1 MESIPKQN
9 PTGNPNTGVCP
20 TPEEVVA
27 RLTEFR
33 ARRGYVNPQQG
44 VMAAALPGVAD
55 GYRVM
60 YKALVLDEKHLAP
73 LEKEFVWLVL
83 LCAAGELGKHHI
95 NLFYKY
101 GGTKIQVT
109 AAFRLA
115 AWAAGVRT
123 FVFLDQSW
131 QPYFPEVD
139 ARRTYLDGVDTLIAG
154 LADEVPPEWARL
166 ALLCSHSAM
175 KATWGI
181 EAELEAC
188 YAQGVAEVKMA
199 EAMSLAM
206 WPCGANC
213 FHDAADVWLA
223 LIRNGRVQASAPFKA
238 WADIPGQDGLD
249 LDPQALA

>member
-1 MESIPKQN
+1 MKSVSEQN
-9 PTGNPNTGVCP
+9 PSETSNVGNCP

-27 RLTEFR
+27 RLSEFR
-33 ARRGYVNPQQG
+33 GRRGYINPQQG

-73 LEKEFVWLVL
+73 LEKEFIWLAL

-95 NLFYKY
+95 NLFYQH
-101 GGTKIQVT
+101 GGTAIQAKAV
-109 AAFRLA
+109 FRIA
-115 AWAAGVRT
+115 TWAAGIRT
-123 FVFLDQSW
+123 LIFLDKKW

-139 ARRTYLDGVDTLIAG
+139 ARRTYLEGVDTLIAG
-154 LADEVPPEWARL
+154 LAGVPPEWARL
-166 ALLCSHSAM
+166 ALLCSYSAVQES
-175 KATWGI
+175 WGLEI
-181 EAELEAC
+181 EIEAC
-188 YAQGVAEVKMA
+188 YAQGIAEVKMA

-213 FHDAADVWLA
+213 FHDAADVWLD
-223 LIRNGRVQASAPFKA
+223 LIRSGRVQASAPFKA

-249 LDPQALA
+249 LDPRTLA

>member
-1 MESIPKQN
+1 MQSTPSTNSDEKPVN
-9 PTGNPNTGVCP
+9 ACP

-27 RLTEFR
+27 RLSEFR
-33 ARRGYVNPQQG
+33 TRRGYVNPQQG

-101 GGTKIQVT
+101 GGTKIQAT

-123 FVFLDQSW
+123 FVFLDESW
-131 QPYFPEVD
+131 QTYFPDVD

-154 LADEVPPEWARL
+154 LAEVPAEWARL

-175 KATWGI
+175 KASWGI
-181 EAELEAC
+181 EAEIEAC
-188 YAQGVAEVKMA
+188 YAEGIAEVKMA

-213 FHDAADVWLA
+213 FHDAADVWLE

-249 LDPQALA
+249 LDPRTLA